1 MSLSDIANISVSTSG
16 GGLSL
21 PGFGTPL
28 ILGGYAKAWPERV
41 RSYGDLT
48 DFAVD
53 FAVGTPEYL
62 AAQALFGQ
70 NPRPTIV
77 KVGRGTLK
85 PTQKWT
91 ITPNV
96 ATQAIQ
102 TYRVKIAGVAY
113 DFVSDATPSAAEVVT
128 GLIAVINAAT
138 GTHGLTASGTTTLV
152 LTGAL
157 GAWQEVEV
165 GDVNLLSL
173 EQDHADPGVATDL
186 AAIQLE
192 TADWYGLLTLWNS
205 KAVILAAAAW
215 AEANE
220 KLYVAQTQ
228 DTPCIAVAEGGAT
241 DVMKSAKT
249 AAYARTTLWYDH
261 SNKPALDSGL
271 VGRMF
276 PEDAGSETWAHKT
289 IAGAPARTY
298 TGTHLANLKAKYG
311 NWYYSVAGVNETSS
325 DSGKVSANE
334 WIDVIRGRDALK
346 VDMQGRIFDRI
357 RTAKKIA
364 YTDGGATIIQGEIKA
379 SLEAFET
386 RGFIAPGSSAV
397 TVPKV
402 ATQSST
408 DRGNRY
414 FPGIT
419 FTGTLA
425 GAIHKLSIAGV
436 LAA

>member
-1 MSLSDIANISVSTSG
+1 VPLSDIANISISTSG

-21 PGFGTPL
+21 PGFGTAL
-28 ILGGYAKAWPERV
+28 ILGGYSKTWPERV
-41 RSYGDLT
+41 RTYGGLADLT
-48 DFAVD
+48 VD
-53 FAVGTPEYL
+53 FAVGTPEYIAG
-62 AAQALFGQ
+62 AAIFGQ
-70 NPRPTIV
+70 NPRPTTV

-91 ITPNV
+91 LTPDV
-96 ATQAIQ
+96 STQAVQ

-138 GTHGLTASGTTTLV
+138 GVHGLTASGATTLV
-152 LTGAL
+152 LTAAQ

-192 TADWYGLLTLWNS
+192 TADWYGLITLWNS
-205 KAVILAAAAW
+205 KACVLAAAAW

-249 AAYARTTLWYDH
+249 AAYARTSLWYDP
-261 SNKPALDSGL
+261 SNKPVLDAGL

-276 PEDAGSETWAHKT
+276 PEDAGSETWALKT
-289 IAGAPARTY
+289 IAGALARTF

-311 NWYYSVAGVNETSS
+311 NWYYSIAGANVTSP
-325 DSGKVSANE
+325 DSGRVSANE

-346 VDMQGRIFDRI
+346 VDMQGRIFDRL
-357 RTAKKIA
+357 RSAKKIA
-364 YTDGGATIIQGEIKA
+364 YTDAGATIVEGEIKA
-379 SLEAFET
+379 SLTAFT
-386 RGFIAPGSSAV
+386 GRGFIAEGSWAV
-397 TVPKV
+397 TTPKV

-414 FPGIT
+414 FPGIA
-419 FTGTLA
+419 FTGNLA
-425 GAIHKLSIAGV
+425 GAIHKLAITGA